1 MAQSKQW
8 IYPLNMVIFHSY
20 VKVYQRVR
28 DLIDGRCMEIN
39 FEMQKRMLQMDVS
52 ENLGVPIGNF

>member
-1 MAQSKQW
+1 MAHGFTW

-39 FEMQKRMLQMDVS
+39 FEIQKRMLQMDVS
-52 ENLGVPIGNF
+52 EKMGVPIGNF

>member
-1 MAQSKQW
+1 
-8 IYPLNMVIFHSY
+8 MVIFHSY